1 MVRPCTLS
9 LALVLA
15 SGLAAQRIETR
26 TVHFAL
32 ASAEISPTEEAAL
45 RALCDRADIAELKR
59 ITLIGHTDTRGSIAY
74 NEDLSH
80 RRAEA
85 VKAVLA
91 STCLRDIA
99 VDTDWEGELV
109 PIALGNSESM
119 HAANRRVEIELGFSD
134 AHAEFMELLH
144 RHPRVTPLMPA
155 ADLPRE
161 LFTVDPSQPIEFVA
175 SDGVRVRIAANAI
188 VDEQGNAAQG
198 PVDIS
203 YRSFNDA
210 WAMIASGIP
219 MHVGHGDD
227 AGHMESMGMYEIYA
241 SQRGES
247 LSLRDGET
255 ISLTKTTAEARTPA
269 YRDWM
274 LDEATGTWSESN
286 TATVD
291 ATAEAATG
299 SLASS
304 AACVRYLNGLKR
316 MPALPDSTRFLQ
328 RLASPYYCHTT
339 ACSPAS
345 APYAREGDRIVSPY
359 RDKDIPSIEVHVL
372 RDVYKGRRITG
383 LRITMENEKQHTEWR
398 AFPKDRIW
406 AYNGPLNRRK
416 LTEQYSRKHF
426 YQDIF
431 LEVNEDGM
439 SGTLRLKDRGRWVE
453 LPLDLSFHQQ
463 GKSDAQRFREELATY
478 TARFEAKRA
487 RFDRRLNESLAS
499 IQTRIKETRDDAW
512 KDARR
517 VMLDNELAMTAQEFD
532 TYAWGSYAAQL
543 QQWQQQGSEASKAVT
558 TSFAMR
564 GFGIYNC
571 DQILQREAVQPQEV
585 AVLDADGNYFPWHT
599 AYGVLGSRKS
609 VITYWGDGTGTAH
622 EMRLSSDMTQLLFV
636 ATDGTLLMV
645 EQPGAVLRRGK
656 VVLTGK
662 PMEQPESPK
671 ALEAL
676 AQR

>member
-15 SGLAAQRIETR
+15 TGLAAQRTETLS
-26 TVHFAL
+26 VHFPL
-32 ASAEISPTEEAAL
+32 ASAEIGATEEAAL
-45 RALCDRADIAELKR
+45 RALCDRADLDDLKR
-59 ITLIGHTDTRGSIAY
+59 ITLIGHTDTRGSLSY
-74 NEDLSH
+74 NKELS
-80 RRAEA
+80 RRRTEA

-91 STCLRDIA
+91 STCLKDIA
-99 VDTDWEGELV
+99 VDTEWEGELE
-109 PIALGNSESM
+109 PIELGDEE
-119 HAANRRVEIELGFSD
+119 HAHATNRRVEIELGFGD

-144 RHPRVTPLMPA
+144 QHARVKPLMPA
-155 ADLPRE
+155 ADQPRE
-161 LFTVDPSQPIEFVA
+161 RFTVDPSQPIEFVA

-188 VDEQGNAAQG
+188 VDELGNTVSG
-198 PVDIS
+198 PVDIT

-219 MHVGHGDD
+219 MHVGLGDD

-241 SQRGES
+241 SQQAEQ
-247 LSLRDGET
+247 LSLREGES
-255 ISLTKTTAEARTPA
+255 ISLTKTTTEARTPE

-274 LDEATGTWSESN
+274 LDEATGTWKESTS
-286 TATVD
+286 TAQESAVS
-291 ATAEAATG
+291 AEAG

-304 AACVRYLNGLKR
+304 AACVRYLNGLNR
-316 MPALPDSTRFLQ
+316 MPALPDSTSFLE

-345 APYAREGDRIVSPY
+345 APYMRDGDRILSPY
-359 RDKDIPSIEVHVL
+359 GEKDIPAIEVEVL
-372 RDVYKGRRITG
+372 RNVYKGRRITG
-383 LRITMENEKQHTEWR
+383 LRISMESERQHTEWR

-406 AYNGPLNRRK
+406 AYNGPLSRRK
-416 LTEQYSRKHF
+416 LIDQIARKHF

-431 LEVNEDGM
+431 LEVSEDGM
-439 SGTLRLKDRGRWVE
+439 NGILRLKDRGQWVE

-463 GKSDAQRFREELATY
+463 GKTDAQRFQEELSTY
-478 TARFEAKRA
+478 KARFDAKRA
-487 RFDRRLNESLAS
+487 RFDRRLHESITETKS
-499 IQTRIKETRDDAW
+499 RIERTRDDAW
-512 KDARR
+512 QDARR

-532 TYAWGSYAAQL
+532 TYAWGSYAAQML
-543 QQWQQQGSEASKAVT
+543 QWQQQGASASQAVT
-558 TSFAMR
+558 ASFAMR

-571 DQILQREAVQPQEV
+571 DQILRRDAVQPQEV

-609 VITYWGDGTGTAH
+609 VITYWGDGTGTAR

-636 ATDGTLLMV
+636 ATDGTLLLV

-662 PMEQPESPK
+662 PMEQPESPQ
-671 ALEAL
+671 ALEAF